1 MKQLKKFK
9 KNINI
14 STVNDF
20 LSKHKDCNIISY
32 DPFLIEYEVEEDYDI
47 PVMELKGPP
56 VDIELIMV
64 KQSTVEY
71 NSDYDFEK
79 IKFRTGNIL
88 ILNGSMLFIT
98 DQGVYELDT
107 IDGYLEAPN
116 TITIDDEELVCYDF
130 NIKGIYES
138 LHIIAD
144 YRYNE
149 KESSMKNIIDAFN
162 IIDIIPIDIVHLYHR
177 RTNSTILADAIK
189 DGAKTINNGLS
200 QIALSNII
208 SAEIHAHAKLKS
220 TNAFLDNR
228 NIRT

>member
-1 MKQLKKFK
+1 MKQLKKFE
-9 KNINI
+9 KNVSI
-14 STVNDF
+14 STVNSF
-20 LSKHKDCNIISY
+20 LAKHNNCNIISH
-32 DPFLIEYEVEEDYDI
+32 DPFLIEYEVKEDYDI
-47 PVMELKGPP
+47 PIMELKGPP
-56 VDIELIMV
+56 IDIELIMV
-64 KQSTVEY
+64 KDSTVEY
-71 NSDYDFEK
+71 NSDYDSRK

-88 ILNGSMLFIT
+88 ILNGSMIFMT
-98 DQGVYELDT
+98 DQGSYELDT
-107 IDGYLEAPN
+107 VDGYLYAPH

-162 IIDIIPIDIVHLYHR
+162 TIDIIPIDIVHLYHR

-208 SAEIHAHAKLKS
+208 SAEIQAHAKLKS
-220 TNAFLDNR
+220 TNAILDNR
-228 NIRT
+228 IVRT